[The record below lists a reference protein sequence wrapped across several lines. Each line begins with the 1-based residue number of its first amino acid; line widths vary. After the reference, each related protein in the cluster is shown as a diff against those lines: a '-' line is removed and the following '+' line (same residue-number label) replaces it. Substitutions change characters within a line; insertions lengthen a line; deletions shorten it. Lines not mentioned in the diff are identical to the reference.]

1 MTKGKEKVV
10 LQEEEIDVEQED
22 IDDDFVDAEWNNS
35 GNWLN

>member
-1 MTKGKEKVV
+1 MTKGKEKAVV
-10 LQEEEIDVEQED
+10 QEEEIDVEQED